1 MRIYDEGNRL
11 AGMQCNCCKKVLQ
24 IENGIVKEGCFS
36 VDYTWGYFSN
46 KDGMCH
52 KLDLCEECYD
62 RLIGELKIPVT
73 ETENSELL

>member
-1 MRIYDEGNRL
+1 MRKYDEHNRL
-11 AGMQCNCCKKVLQ
+11 AGMQCNCCKKELQ
-24 IENGIVKEGCFS
+24 IVSGIVREGCFC

-46 KDGMCH
+46 KDGITH

-62 RLIGELKIPVT
+62 RFVKELAIPVT